1 MDNPIA
7 FSKSRQS
14 ARNQLRAYLA
24 GFGQTLPEELGELE
38 ALAPAEAA
46 ARGAKMLDRI
56 EHEPS
61 VPATVVRYAKGNP
74 APWMRPPNAKPQ
86 MRHARKG

>member
-1 MDNPIA
+1 
-7 FSKSRQS
+7 
-14 ARNQLRAYLA
+14 
-24 GFGQTLPEELGELE
+24 
-38 ALAPAEAA
+38 
-46 ARGAKMLDRI
+46 MLDRI